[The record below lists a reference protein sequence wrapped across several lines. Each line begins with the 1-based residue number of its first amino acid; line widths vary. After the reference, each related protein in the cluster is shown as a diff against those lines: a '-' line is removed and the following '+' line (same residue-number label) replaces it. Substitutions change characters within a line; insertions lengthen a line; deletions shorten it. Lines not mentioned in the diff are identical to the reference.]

1 MQQLAGSSHGG
12 THVIVPSSLVMQHD
26 SGAEREPIE
35 ASAEAP
41 ITKTKTRVRRTLF
54 TNDLLSSFDA

>member
-12 THVIVPSSLVMQHD
+12 THVIVPSSLVTQHD
-26 SGAEREPIE
+26 SEAEREPIE

-41 ITKTKTRVRRTLF
+41 ITKTRTRVRTMLF
-54 TNDLLSSFDA
+54 MS